1 MQTNIQNIENLLSQT
16 TTITNSYKRVE
27 KATGEN
33 FNIFSVLGIEH
44 YEESTHSRFIAELL
58 NFNGRH
64 GFDNLFLIKF
74 LDLLGIDNNFFDVNN
89 YRVETEFFIGNLTET
104 TGGRIDILLTDNQGS
119 QVMIEN
125 KIYAAEQPN
134 QLLRYYNY
142 NPNAKLLYLT
152 LFGSDSQQD
161 FEEENKEKEK
171 IYTTVS
177 YTEFII
183 QWLEECQKI
192 AVENPIVRET
202 IRQYKNLVK
211 KLTYQNINEKMNQE
225 ILSAIVG
232 EGKKQNFESLIS
244 LVNLTNDIY
253 KVAVNEH
260 LYPTLD
266 KLIEKNNLTAKFN
279 REKILN
285 KDAAE
290 WALGFSIQ
298 SEKMSK
304 QNLQIGFAF
313 NTKRGANSLIIG
325 FGYINQEIKKDFD
338 YTKLIQNYENCFSG
352 KREETNGWPAFQY
365 FNGYRN
371 WENLNDLKEV
381 IHGNFKNDFYQ
392 KIETLLKI
400 VDESF

>member
-1 MQTNIQNIENLLSQT
+1 MKTNLQNIENLLSQT
-16 TTITNSYKRVE
+16 STITNSYKRVQ

-58 NFNGRH
+58 NPNGRH

-89 YRVETEFFIGNLTET
+89 YRVETEFFIGNVTET
-104 TGGRIDILLTDNQGS
+104 TGGRIDILLTDNNNGS

-142 NPNAKLLYLT
+142 NQNAKLLYLT
-152 LFGSDSQQD
+152 LYGNDSQQD
-161 FEEENKEKEK
+161 SEQENKENKEK
-171 IYTTVS
+171 IYTNVS
-177 YTEFII
+177 YSEFIVL
-183 QWLEECQKI
+183 WLEECQKI

-211 KLTYQNINEKMNQE
+211 KLTYQNTNQNMNNELLK
-225 ILSAIVG
+225 AIVS
-232 EGKKQNFESLIS
+232 EGKKENFESLIS
-244 LVNLTNDIY
+244 LVNLTNDIF
-253 KVAVNEH
+253 KVAVENH

-266 KLIEKNNLTAKFN
+266 KLLVKHNLTTTLEKEKFV
-279 REKILN
+279 N
-285 KDAAE
+285 KNYE
-290 WALGFSIQ
+290 WLGFSIQ

-304 QNLQIGFAF
+304 HNLQIGFAF

-325 FGYINQEIKKDFD
+325 FGYINQDIKNDFN
-338 YTKLIQNYENCFSG
+338 YSKLIQNYENYFSG
-352 KREETNGWPAFQY
+352 KREETGGWPAFQY

-381 IHGNFKNDFYQ
+381 IHGNFKNDFTN